1 MSRTLH
7 ANPSIRG
14 RAASEGTPDMSRTV
28 ALRAI
33 AHARAGDKGN
43 RSNVAVFAFDPAHY
57 DVLRDQLTV
66 ERLKREFGAL
76 LAGPVVRYELPSLHG
91 LNFVM
96 DDALEG
102 GVNESLNLDG
112 HGKSWSSLV
121 LGLEITLPL
130 K

>member
-1 MSRTLH
+1 
-7 ANPSIRG
+7 
-14 RAASEGTPDMSRTV
+14 MSRTV
-28 ALRAI
+28 TLREI

-57 DVLRDQLTV
+57 AALRDQLTA
-66 ERLKREFGAL
+66 ERLKHEFATL
-76 LAGPVVRYELPSLHG
+76 LTGPVVRHELPALAG

-112 HGKSWSSLV
+112 HGKSWSSLL
-121 LGLEITLPL
+121 LGLQITVP
-130 K
+130 

>member
-1 MSRTLH
+1 MSRT
-7 ANPSIRG
+7 I
-14 RAASEGTPDMSRTV
+14 T
-28 ALRAI
+28 LREI

-43 RSNVAVFAFDPAHY
+43 RSNVSVFAFDPEHY
-57 DVLRDQLTV
+57 DVLRDQLTA

-76 LAGPVVRYELPSLHG
+76 LTGSVVRYELPALAG

-112 HGKSWSSLV
+112 HGKSWSSLL
-121 LGLEITLPL
+121 LGLHVTLP
-130 K
+130 